1 MFLIVAFSLNCDVSS
16 LNSPINDGLSILI
29 LYIYWKYKIYLA
41 NKWSIEAIELFT
53 DYRKQIDHWNCLLK
67 AITFISLD
75 LPIVW
80 SPTSLSLHPAT
91 RLKGKYLKC
100 FFLELFLF
108 LSTSFS
114 QPGRRLPR
122 FSSPGLWWEERTGRR
137 GLRREGRW
145 GLPLWP
151 SAGWP
156 AAGDWVS
163 SVTVSTTIISRPAV
177 TRQS

>member
-80 SPTSLSLHPAT
+80 SPTSLSLHPT
-91 RLKGKYLKC
+91 SRLMGIWNVPSWNY
-100 FFLELFLF
+100 F
-108 LSTSFS
+108 SFS
-114 QPGRRLPR
+114 PPPSPSQGGGCHGSLLPGC
-122 FSSPGLWWEERTGRR
+122 GERR
-137 GLRREGRW
+137 GLGGEDW
-145 GLPLWP
+145 GEKGGGGCLSDRVRADLQQET
-151 SAGWP
+151 GP
-156 AAGDWVS
+156 AL
-163 SVTVSTTIISRPAV
+163 
-177 TRQS
+177 